1 MPLRLVSPV
10 ARSSAMIGA
19 KSAAIRLAR
28 AERALSAMLGPR
40 WRAATAWHRGS
51 DLVRTPDRAHSF
63 SSNEF
68 QSNIVLGGCLSL
80 LRHCAQIFEYK
91 ISR

>member
-19 KSAAIRLAR
+19 KAVIRLAR

-40 WRAATAWHRGS
+40 WRR
-51 DLVRTPDRAHSF
+51 RP
-63 SSNEF
+63 
-68 QSNIVLGGCLSL
+68 LGIMEAIWSG
-80 LRHCAQIFEYK
+80 RQT
-91 ISR
+91 